1 MFKAGDFVVY
11 GSNGVCRVQ
20 KVGTLD
26 SPGVP
31 KDRLYYTLIPCY
43 IKGST
48 IFTPVDNQKVIIRLV
63 LTREEALQLID
74 EISCIDML
82 WIGDEKKRE
91 LQYKEA
97 FRSCDC
103 RELVKIIKTI
113 YLRKQSRIAE
123 GKKVTTQDDK
133 YFHMAED
140 ALYGELAVALG
151 FTREETKKFVINR
164 VKQLEVQEG

>member
-74 EISCIDML
+74 EISGIDML

-123 GKKVTTQDDK
+123 GKKVTTQDEK
-133 YFHMAED
+133 YFHMAENG
-140 ALYGELAVALG
+140 LYTELSVLIG
-151 FTREETKKFVINR
+151 VPKEEMEAYITKKLGV
-164 VKQLEVQEG
+164 